1 MAAKRYL
8 CAIEPGYQATLSPAS
23 QHSLALQGG
32 PFDAAQAQ
40 AFGGHPH
47 GPAAVRLR
55 RYDDLA
61 KVVGLATPPL
71 EYYLPMVARC
81 LRRAP

>member
-1 MAAKRYL
+1 
-8 CAIEPGYQATLSPAS
+8 
-23 QHSLALQGG
+23 LQGG
-32 PFDAAQAQ
+32 PYDAAHAE
-40 AFGGHPH
+40 AFVSHPH
-47 GPAAVRLR
+47 GRAAVRLR

-81 LRRAP
+81 IRRVS